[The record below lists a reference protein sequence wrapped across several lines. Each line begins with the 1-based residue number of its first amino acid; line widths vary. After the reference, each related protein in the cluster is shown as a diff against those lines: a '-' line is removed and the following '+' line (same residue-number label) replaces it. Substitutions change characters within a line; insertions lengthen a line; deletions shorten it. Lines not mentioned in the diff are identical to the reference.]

1 MASSS
6 YARNNIA
13 NIQNANDPQSQQNMP
28 PEDYLERQNVGT
40 HLKEAISLLL
50 ENRPENPIQFLAEH
64 FRNLQQTPANLGG
77 LGANVPSANGVV
89 ASSVNIL
96 RAYRL
101 ITLNRVD
108 IKSFQ
113 DNVFHA
119 YTLLEKDHGSSGIK
133 GFDFIKIAKMLCLEY
148 PPEILK
154 GILALLDK
162 REEENVDFDEFLCG
176 IRTIF
181 MYSSFFEEMEQL
193 FKHLDFQKTGK
204 IQKDDLVQA
213 CGKLRSPDIN
223 HDLRIPDSLVIER
236 IYQTMQVE
244 EDGTINYNEF
254 QTLVFKSTLED
265 SD

>member
-1 MASSS
+1 
-6 YARNNIA
+6 
-13 NIQNANDPQSQQNMP
+13 MP

-108 IKSFQ
+108 MKSFQ

-133 GFDFIKIAKMLCLEY
+133 GFDFIKIVKMLCLDY

-154 GILALLDK
+154 GMLSLLDK

-181 MYSSFFEEMEQL
+181 MYGSFFEEMETM
-193 FKHLDFQKTGK
+193 FKHLDF
-204 IQKDDLVQA
+204 
-213 CGKLRSPDIN
+213 
-223 HDLRIPDSLVIER
+223 
-236 IYQTMQVE
+236 
-244 EDGTINYNEF
+244 
-254 QTLVFKSTLED
+254 
-265 SD
+265 

>member
-1 MASSS
+1 M
-6 YARNNIA
+6 
-13 NIQNANDPQSQQNMP
+13 
-28 PEDYLERQNVGT
+28 
-40 HLKEAISLLL
+40 
-50 ENRPENPIQFLAEH
+50 
-64 FRNLQQTPANLGG
+64 
-77 LGANVPSANGVV
+77 PSANGVV
-89 ASSVNIL
+89 ASQVNIM

-101 ITLNRVD
+101 ITLNRID
-108 IKSFQ
+108 MKSFQ

-181 MYSSFFEEMEQL
+181 MYSSFFEEMETL
-193 FKHLDFQKTGK
+193 FKHLNFQQTAK
-204 IQKDDLVQA
+204 IKKDDLVQA
-213 CGKLRSPDIN
+213 CAKLRHAELT
-223 HDLRIPDSLVIER
+223 HDLRVPDSDVIER
-236 IYQTMQVE
+236 LCNSTNSE
-244 EDGTINYNEF
+244 EDGYLNFNEF
-254 QTLVFKSTLED
+254 QIIVFKSTLED